1 MDFSVFNPRKSSD
14 GNHIVYTVVGI
25 DRLGRFDICRR
36 YKEFNVL
43 RQTLRERFIGMY
55 VPPIPPKR
63 RNISKNTNDESIES
77 RCFFL
82 NMFIKQLVRCPYLLE
97 SEEFQIFTR
106 PPNLTEVDKT
116 LTYLPKLNFR
126 KMLEKITPFY
136 SIMGDISLDQL

>member
-1 MDFSVFNPRKSSD
+1 MDYSVYNPRKSAE

-25 DRLGRFDICRR
+25 DRKGQFEICRR

-63 RNISKNTNDESIES
+63 MSINKSTIDHSIES

-97 SEEFQIFTR
+97 SEEF
-106 PPNLTEVDKT
+106 
-116 LTYLPKLNFR
+116 
-126 KMLEKITPFY
+126 
-136 SIMGDISLDQL
+136 